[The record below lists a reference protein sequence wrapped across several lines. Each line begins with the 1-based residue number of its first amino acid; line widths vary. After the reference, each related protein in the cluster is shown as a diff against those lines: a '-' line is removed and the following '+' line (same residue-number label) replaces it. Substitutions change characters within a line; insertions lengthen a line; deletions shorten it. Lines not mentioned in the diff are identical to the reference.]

1 MRVICIESTVWANNV
16 KPEELGTLSVQ
27 KGSIYHVT
35 GSVEGHELRKRGKF
49 SNAGDGTWYELLE
62 LTGWHHS
69 MRFLELPDD
78 DFEEGIQEEQIAIE
92 EELAKLN

>member
-1 MRVICIESTVWANNV
+1 MRVIAIRDSYFNDGV
-16 KPEELGTLSVQ
+16 KLTDLAVH

-35 GSVEGHELRKRGKF
+35 ETHFEPGAHLFQDTGSFHPNGVNYYR
-49 SNAGDGTWYELLE
+49 LLE
-62 LTGWHHS
+62 QKGLHVS
-69 MRFLELPDD
+69 DMFLPLPD

>member
-1 MRVICIESTVWANNV
+1 MRVICIEDSIWFDGPHAGSICTH
-16 KPEELGTLSVQ
+16 

-35 GSVEGHELRKRGKF
+35 GSVEGEELKALGVPAAGGPWYTFLEVSGK
-49 SNAGDGTWYELLE
+49 
-62 LTGWHHS
+62 HHYV
-69 MRFLELPDD
+69 RFLELPDD

>member
-35 GSVEGHELRKRGKF
+35 GSVEGHVLREHGKF
-49 SNAGDGTWYELLE
+49 RDAGDGTWYELLE

-69 MRFLELPDD
+69 MRFLEIPDD
-78 DFEEGIQEEQIAIE
+78 RVEEAVD
-92 EELAKLN
+92 ELELVKSN